1 MKAVSVCLL
10 TFATLFGLQKW
21 KLLRSDNASRVNRV
35 VNITHPPQSYAAVFP
50 KAEHDGDDNHSSRTL
65 NVHVV
70 AHTHDDVGWL
80 KTVEQY
86 FYGQNQSIQH
96 VCVDDIL
103 TTVVE
108 ALMENPYRTFTYV
121 EQKFFRMWWDRQ
133 SDTIK
138 DSVRD
143 LVKRKQLTFV
153 NGGYV
158 EFIRSHSLTIPESLM
173 CVCYNCFLAGACTMK
188 QLHIIWG

>member
-1 MKAVSVCLL
+1 MITVYVFLL
-10 TFATLFGLQKW
+10 TLATFFFFRKWELLQ
-21 KLLRSDNASRVNRV
+21 SGIASNNNFVPA
-35 VNITHPPQSYAAVFP
+35 ITTPPPQSYAAVFQMADFGSNGNDP
-50 KAEHDGDDNHSSRTL
+50 FRTL

-86 FYGQNQSIQH
+86 FYGQNQSIQD

-103 TTVVE
+103 TTVVK

-121 EQKFFRMWWDRQ
+121 EQKFFQMWWDRQ
-133 SDTIK
+133 SDGIK

-158 EFIRSHSLTIPESLM
+158 QTIWS
-173 CVCYNCFLAGACTMK
+173 
-188 QLHIIWG
+188 QLFG